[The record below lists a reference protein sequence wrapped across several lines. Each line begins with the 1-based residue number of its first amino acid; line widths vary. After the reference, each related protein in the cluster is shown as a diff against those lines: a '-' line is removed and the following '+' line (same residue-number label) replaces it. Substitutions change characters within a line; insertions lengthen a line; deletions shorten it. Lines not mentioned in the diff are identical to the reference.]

1 MPRAFVPVVQV
12 EIWSDVVCPWCYLG
26 KRRFERALAGF
37 EHRDQ
42 VEVTF
47 RSFELDPR
55 APREP
60 QPKAALLAAKYGI
73 SEADFAANEERL
85 TQLAAAEGLEYHLD
99 GGVIGN
105 TFDAHRVLHL
115 ARERGL
121 QDAVAERFFRAYFTE
136 RRSVFE
142 VDSLVELATEAGLD
156 GEEVRRVLED
166 GSYADEVRADVDQA
180 RAFGANGVPF
190 FVFDRRYGVSG
201 AQSVETFAAALD
213 KAYQDAGPV
222 PK

>member
-1 MPRAFVPVVQV
+1 V
-12 EIWSDVVCPWCYLG
+12 EIWADVVCPWCYLG

-47 RSFELDPR
+47 RSFELDPN

-60 QPKAALLAAKYGI
+60 RPKAALIAAKYGI
-73 SEADFAANEERL
+73 SEAEFAANEDRL
-85 TQLAAAEGLEYHLD
+85 TELAAAEGLEYHLD

-121 QDAVAERFFRAYFTE
+121 QEAVAERFFRAYFTE
-136 RRSVFE
+136 QRSVF
-142 VDSLVELATEAGLD
+142 DQASLVELAVEAGLD
-156 GEEVRRVLED
+156 GDEVRRVLAD
-166 GSYADEVRADVDQA
+166 DTYAGEVRADIDEA
-180 RAFGANGVPF
+180 RALGANGVPF

-201 AQSVETFAAALD
+201 AQSTETFVAALD
-213 KAYQDAGPV
+213 KAFQDAGPL

>member
-1 MPRAFVPVVQV
+1 M

-26 KRRFERALAGF
+26 KRRFERALSGF

-47 RSFELDPR
+47 RSFELDPS

-60 QPKAALLAAKYGI
+60 QPKAALLASKYGI
-73 SEADFAANEERL
+73 NEAEFAANEERL
-85 TQLAAAEGLEYHLD
+85 TQLAAVEGLEYHLD

-105 TFDAHRVLHL
+105 TFDAHRVLQL
-115 ARERGL
+115 ARGRGL

-136 RRSVFE
+136 RRSVFD
-142 VDSLVELATEAGLD
+142 VGSLVELASEAGLD
-156 GEEVRRVLED
+156 GDEVRRVLDD
-166 GSYADEVRADVDQA
+166 GAYATEVRAEIDEA
-180 RAFGANGVPF
+180 RALGANGVPF

>member
-1 MPRAFVPVVQV
+1 MQV

-26 KRRFERALAGF
+26 KRRFESAVAAF

-47 RSFELDPR
+47 RSFELDPG

-60 QPKAALLAAKYGI
+60 QPKAPLIAAKYGI
-73 SEADFAANEERL
+73 SEAEFAANEERL
-85 TQLAAAEGLEYHLD
+85 TRLAAAEGLEYHLD

-105 TFDAHRVLHL
+105 TFDAHRVLQL
-115 ARERGL
+115 ARERGR
-121 QDAVAERFFRAYFTE
+121 QEVVAERLFRAYFTE
-136 RRSVFE
+136 QRSVFDE
-142 VDSLVELATEAGLD
+142 DSLVELAAESGLD
-156 GEEVRRVLED
+156 GDEVRRVLKD
-166 GSYADEVRADVDQA
+166 GTYAEEVRADIDEA
-180 RAFGANGVPF
+180 RALGANGVPF

-201 AQSVETFAAALD
+201 AQSTETFAAALD
-213 KAYQDAGPV
+213 KAYQDAGPL

>member
-1 MPRAFVPVVQV
+1 MQV

-60 QPKAALLAAKYGI
+60 QPKAALIAAKYGI
-73 SEADFAANEERL
+73 SEAEFAANEERL

-136 RRSVFE
+136 RRSVFDA
-142 VDSLVELATEAGLD
+142 DSLVELAAESGLD
-156 GEEVRRVLED
+156 ADEVRRVLAD
-166 GSYADEVRADVDQA
+166 GAYADEVRADIDQA
-180 RAFGANGVPF
+180 RALGANGVPF

-201 AQSVETFAAALD
+201 AQSTETFAAALD
-213 KAYQDAGPV
+213 KAYRDAEPL